1 MTTLSLT
8 ATFALATLV
17 LWLGEQLQQ
26 RIPFCHRYNLPGP
39 VLGGLAVSLLVLA
52 GRQAGMN
59 APAFDLSAKTQ
70 LMIAFFTSIGLGAS
84 LTLLKRGGRLV
95 LIFLGIAVAGAI
107 LQNAAGA
114 LLAVVMGE
122 KPLLGVL
129 AGSVTLTGGPATGLA
144 FAPQFEQAGI
154 NGAEAIAVAVAMGGI
169 ILGGLVGTPVGTWL
183 IRHLHA
189 RTPGLA
195 EAAAGLLKNSV
206 QQALD
211 YRALTAEDLLKAL
224 GVIWLA
230 MWLGGGISAGL
241 QSLGL
246 TLPAYIG
253 AMLAAAIIRNL
264 DDRLQWLRLS
274 EPAVEALGG
283 IALSYFLVL
292 SLMSLE
298 LWKLAAVA
306 LPLLVM
312 LLAQAVLVA
321 VMCVA
326 LVYPLTGRN
335 YESAVMSGGY
345 CGFMMG
351 TTANAMANM
360 DALTRRYGPA
370 PQAFIAVPLVGAF
383 FIDFANTLLVQACLS
398 WLK

>member
-1 MTTLSLT
+1 MSPLSLT
-8 ATFALATLV
+8 ATFAIATLV
-17 LWLGEQLQQ
+17 LWLGEQMQQ
-26 RIPFCHRYNLPGP
+26 RIPFCRRYNLPGP
-39 VLGGLAVSLLVLA
+39 VLGGLVVSVLVLA
-52 GRQAGMN
+52 GRQAGIS
-59 APAFDLSAKTQ
+59 APAFDLSAKSP

-84 LTLLKRGGRLV
+84 LKLLQQGGRLV
-95 LIFLGIAVAGAI
+95 LVFLGIAVAGAI
-107 LQNAAGA
+107 LQNVIGAGLA
-114 LLAVVMGE
+114 MLLGE

-154 NGAEAIAVAVAMGGI
+154 AGADAIAVAVAMGGI
-169 ILGGLVGTPVGTWL
+169 ILGGLIGTPVGTWL
-183 IRHLHA
+183 VRHLHA

-195 EAAAGLLKNSV
+195 EAAAGLLKNTV

-230 MWLGGGISAGL
+230 MWVGGGISAGL
-241 QSLGL
+241 QALGL

-253 AMLAAAIIRNL
+253 AMLAAAVIRNL
-264 DDRLQWLRLS
+264 DDRLRWLRLS

-306 LPLLVM
+306 LPLLLI
-312 LLAQAVLVA
+312 LLAQALLVA

-326 LVYPLTGRN
+326 LVYPLNGRN

-383 FIDFANTLLVQACLS
+383 FIDFANTLLVQACLG